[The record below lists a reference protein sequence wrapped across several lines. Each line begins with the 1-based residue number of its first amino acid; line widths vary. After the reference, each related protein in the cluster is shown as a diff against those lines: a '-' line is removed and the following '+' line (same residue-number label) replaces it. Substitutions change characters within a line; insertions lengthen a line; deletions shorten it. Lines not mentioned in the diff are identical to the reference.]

1 MSTAGAP
8 RFDFPSARRPGR
20 IPWKWQDRIAALRSS
35 ECPWQ
40 PRGPQRE
47 RSPPHLR
54 NGPDSPPRKFIC
66 LILLG
71 TVAYGS
77 LGRPWGSLG
86 LLLGAGGAL
95 WGAFRDPWGLCGPRT
110 NRKKLL
116 HPSAGGRQ
124 RRGNKPPFYTEEV
137 LGRHYQRQ
145 HPRHDITP
153 ET

>member
-1 MSTAGAP
+1 MPIGGAP
-8 RFDFPSARRPGR
+8 RFDFESARRPR
-20 IPWKWQDRIAALRSS
+20 KILWKWQDRIAALRSS

-47 RSPPHLR
+47 RSAPPLR
-54 NGPDSPPRKFIC
+54 NVPDPPWEFIC

-77 LGRPWGSLG
+77 LGRPSGSLG
-86 LLLGAGGAL
+86 LLLEAGGAL
-95 WGAFRDPWGLCGPRT
+95 WGVLQDPYGLCGIRA
-110 NRKKLL
+110 NRKKLSHL
-116 HPSAGGRQ
+116 SAGGRQ
-124 RRGNKPPFYTEEV
+124 RRGKMPPFYREEV
-137 LGRHYQRQ
+137 LGRHHQRQ